1 MRLRIDLAYDGTD
14 FSGWAI
20 QPNKRSVQEELEKAL
35 FRVVRPKWTAILLQ
49 TADPNHN
56 VTFAKLTLPQDILTK
71 LEQNEGIAKV
81 IKTIVAGRT
90 DAGVHAE
97 WQTVHIDLAPED
109 YFRLPGYRRIGSAKI
124 TPEQALL
131 DKLSA
136 VIPNDIQIKQIRLV
150 PDTFSARFS
159 ALSRT
164 YVYRIADCP
173 ESKTPFIR
181 RFVHFAKHPLDI
193 DAINEGAHA
202 LLGLHDFAAFS
213 KPRPNIISTT
223 IRDLRE
229 FSWKRVPF
237 GVQNNEIIEVRITAD
252 AFTHN
257 MVRSLVGSCI
267 FVGEGKK
274 PKEWLKEKLDTRV
287 REGKTGPIDPRGLS
301 LKCIQYPD
309 KDVDFEKQNAITK
322 SVRKI

>member
-35 FRVVRPKWTAILLQ
+35 FRVVRPQFIAEFFSQ
-49 TADPNHN
+49 T
-56 VTFAKLTLPQDILTK
+56 TIFTK
-71 LEQNEGIAKV
+71 FDSTRDKFINFNQNEGIAKV

-97 WQTVHIDLAPED
+97 GQTVHIDLAPED
-109 YFRLPGYRRIGSAKI
+109 YFRLPGYRRVGSVKI
-124 TPEQALL
+124 TPEQALF

-181 RFVHFAKHPLDI
+181 RFVHFAKRPLDI
-193 DAINEGAHA
+193 DAINEEAHA

-213 KPRPNIISTT
+213 KPRPNAISTT
-223 IRDLRE
+223 IRNLCE

-237 GVQNNEIIEVRITAD
+237 GIQNDEIIEVRITAD

-274 PKEWLKEKLDTRV
+274 PKEWLKEKLDSKI
-287 REGKTGPIDPRGLS
+287 REGKTGPIDPHGLS

-309 KDVDFEKQNAITK
+309 KDADFEKQNAITK
-322 SVRKI
+322 SIRKM